1 MTSNRQLHIRIFFLL
16 LIVGISIAGCNREKK
31 ITGREFV
38 SRDVLVNVI
47 TEIHLMDGITNDI
60 KYYRKFNPGD
70 SIDLYSSIFDK
81 YGIDRKKYER
91 TINEYSKSP
100 QLLDKVYDEVL
111 MKLKLLQDQVE
122 MEEEDQ
128 RTEVIRGRELPEP

>member
-1 MTSNRQLHIRIFFLL
+1 MILNRKVHFYIIFMS
-16 LIVGISIAGCNREKK
+16 LIICTLSAGCNREKS
-31 ITGREFV
+31 ITGKDYV

-47 TEIHLMDGITNDI
+47 TEIHLMDGITNDM

-70 SIDLYSSIFDK
+70 SIDMYRSIFDK

-91 TINEYSKSP
+91 TIEEYSKYP
-100 QLLDKVYDEVL
+100 WLLDQVYDEVL

-122 MEEEDQ
+122 MEGE
-128 RTEVIRGRELPEP
+128 